1 MWEWGGSCLEEPPLY
16 SIRLLQLGASALGS
30 SLLSLLGITAWV
42 MVLLKHTVISGLQYP
57 FRADTLSLANM
68 VS

>member
-42 MVLLKHTVISGLQYP
+42 MVLLKHTVISGLQ
-57 FRADTLSLANM
+57 
-68 VS
+68 